1 MVTSAKRILCIEDDA
16 ETAELIAEDL
26 QERGY
31 IVSLAADGHS
41 GLSAI
46 LKSDPDLVLCDIN
59 MPGMT
64 GFELMESLTAL
75 APQREAVPFVFL
87 TARTDRD
94 SELKGRRLGADDY
107 VTKPVDFEILAS
119 IIAARLGKSVRNEV
133 YSRHVALNEREIECL
148 TWSARG
154 KTSPEIAQIVSL
166 SKRTVNFH
174 IENACRKLNV
184 ATRTEAVVK
193 ATSARI
199 IDP

>member
-1 MVTSAKRILCIEDDA
+1 MSAKRILLVEDDA

-31 IVSLAADGHS
+31 IVSIANDGHS
-41 GLSAI
+41 GFSAI
-46 LKSDPDLVLCDIN
+46 LKTDPDLVLCDIN
-59 MPGMT
+59 MPGMS
-64 GFELMESLTAL
+64 GFEVMEQLVAL
-75 APQREAVPFVFL
+75 APSHEAVPFVFL

-119 IIAARLGKSVRNEV
+119 IIDARLGKSPRNAV
-133 YSRHVALNEREIECL
+133 FSRHVALNEREIECL

-154 KTSPEIAQIVSL
+154 KTSPEIAQIVNI

-193 ATSARI
+193 ATSGRL

>member
-1 MVTSAKRILCIEDDA
+1 MSAKRILLVEDDA

-31 IVSLAADGHS
+31 IVSIANDGHS

-46 LKSDPDLVLCDIN
+46 LKTDPDLVLCDIN
-59 MPGMT
+59 MPGMS
-64 GFELMESLTAL
+64 GFEVMEQLVAL
-75 APQREAVPFVFL
+75 APSHEAVPFVFL

-119 IIAARLGKSVRNEV
+119 IIDARLGKSPRNAV
-133 YSRHVALNEREIECL
+133 FSRHVALNEREIECL

-154 KTSPEIAQIVSL
+154 KTSPEIAQIVNI

-193 ATSARI
+193 ASSGRL

>member
-1 MVTSAKRILCIEDDA
+1 MSAKRILLVEDDA

-31 IVSLAADGHS
+31 IVSIANDGHS

-46 LKSDPDLVLCDIN
+46 LKTDPDLVLCDIN
-59 MPGMT
+59 MPGMS
-64 GFELMESLTAL
+64 GFEVMEQLVAL
-75 APQREAVPFVFL
+75 APSHEAVPFVFL

-119 IIAARLGKSVRNEV
+119 IIDARLGKSPRNAV
-133 YSRHVALNEREIECL
+133 FSRHVALNEREIECL

-154 KTSPEIAQIVSL
+154 KTSPEIAQIISI

-193 ATSARI
+193 ATSGRL

>member
-1 MVTSAKRILCIEDDA
+1 MSAKRILLVEDDA

-31 IVSLAADGHS
+31 IVSIANDGHS

-46 LKSDPDLVLCDIN
+46 LKTDPDLVLCDIN
-59 MPGMT
+59 MPGMS
-64 GFELMESLTAL
+64 GFEVMEQLVAL
-75 APQREAVPFVFL
+75 APSHEAVPFVFL

-119 IIAARLGKSVRNEV
+119 IIDARLGKSPRNAV
-133 YSRHVALNEREIECL
+133 FSRHVALNEREIECL

-154 KTSPEIAQIVSL
+154 KTSPEIAQIVSI

-193 ATSARI
+193 ATSGRL